1 MVGHLK
7 KRVRI
12 WQNAQGVLGNLPG
25 ADQHHYN
32 ALCIAL
38 EQRFAPTNQTE
49 LYRAQL
55 SERKQKALET
65 LSELGQD
72 IRRLT
77 NLAYPTATVD
87 LKEILA
93 KEQFIDAIRDSD
105 TRLRIKQARPTDL
118 NDAVRHA
125 VELQAFQSADKKM
138 QERQDL

>member
-1 MVGHLK
+1 MYLAVSLRG
-7 KRVRI
+7 
-12 WQNAQGVLGNLPG
+12 NAQGVLGNLPG
-25 ADQHHYN
+25 AAHSDYN

-55 SERKQKALET
+55 RERKQKAVET
-65 LSELGQD
+65 LPELGQD

-93 KEQFIDAIRDSD
+93 KEQFIDAIKDSD
-105 TRLRIKQARPTDL
+105 MRLRIKQARPTDL
-118 NDAVRHA
+118 NDEVRHA
-125 VELQAFQSADKKM
+125 VEFIH
-138 QERQDL
+138 